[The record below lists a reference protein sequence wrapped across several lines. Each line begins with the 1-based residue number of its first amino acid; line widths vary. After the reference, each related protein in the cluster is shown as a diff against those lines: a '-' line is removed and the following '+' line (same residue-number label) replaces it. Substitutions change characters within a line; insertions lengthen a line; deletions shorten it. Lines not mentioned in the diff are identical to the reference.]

1 MIEITRFNDVV
12 TITASNTATT
22 TSGRMAFSSYVSGA
36 VLIGNTNG
44 CTKIDWYGA
53 HGSETTPLQ
62 IYSSGAAVTSAVTVG
77 AIVMPAAC
85 EPFPFVVPVVSGG
98 TTCAMTVVMKG

>member
-1 MIEITRFNDVV
+1 MIDVTRFHDVV
-12 TITASNTATT
+12 TITASSTAST
-22 TSGRMAFSSYVSGA
+22 TSERIAYTSFGSGA

-53 HGSETTPLQ
+53 DGPETTPRQ

-77 AIVMPAAC
+77 AIVLPAAC
-85 EPFPFVVPVVSGG
+85 EPFPFVVPVVTGG
-98 TTCAMTVVMKG
+98 TTCAMTVVLKV

>member
-1 MIEITRFNDVV
+1 MKDMTRDYTSVSIV
-12 TITASNTATT
+12 ASDAAST
-22 TSGRMAFSSYVSGA
+22 TSPRVTFGHFATAA

-53 HGSETTPLQ
+53 HGPETLPLQ
-62 IYSSGAAVTSAVTVG
+62 IYASGAAVTSAVTVG
-77 AIVMPAAC
+77 AVLLPAAC